1 VSEIVRKGIVKFEEL
16 SEKLKSIGIEISGEN
31 DELTEEQLSSAGVDV
46 KKLNLDKRQELL
58 RQAMDRRKRHSKVT
72 EVVVKENKPAEDLAK
87 KKLTKEE
94 LLKKKIEL
102 EKSLKR
108 VDETR
113 EKLKEEKLKSEILKE
128 IPNSEQT
135 SPNNLST
142 EQNQGL
148 ESEIKQRVP
157 ITDTKDINEDAKHKA
172 NDYASDQI
180 SKVEK
185 TEDISEIK
193 DIKETKESIEAKG
206 DVLLDVKD
214 KIDDG
219 KEQNKLSSEIV
230 QQAEI
235 KPKSS
240 ENKQYKKDDHQRR
253 PYQGKKPWEKKPHQE
268 KKDGATSG
276 QPREGQ
282 QRDGQNSHLGRLDAK
297 TDGRKSEHQKSGKP
311 PYQGQQKDRD
321 KSYSGKPYGDRP
333 SQNRSQSDGAGFDRN
348 KRFEGKKDD
357 VRDKDKSLFQPMS
370 DVLIEDKELIV
381 KKKKWE
387 EEVPAPAVE
396 EKDIES
402 KKIKVKKTAVK
413 KEKNLKQNILEDL
426 ELLEIENGV
435 IEPDPLIE
443 DVVAVEQKPKRQA
456 KLKEKEK
463 EKVAIEEVKI
473 SSKPSKISI
482 GESVIVSDL
491 AGLLGVRIP
500 DIIKKL
506 MTLGILATA
515 NQFIDAETVQ
525 LIAMDYGIEVE
536 VKTVSEEDLLPK
548 YESKPENLKP
558 RPPIVTVMGHVDH
571 GKTSLLDA
579 IRKTKVAEKE
589 AGGITQHIGAY
600 EVELER
606 GKIVFLD
613 TPGHEAFTSL
623 RARGANV
630 TDIVILVVAADDGV
644 MPQTKEAIDH
654 ARAAG
659 VRIVVAVNKIDKPNA
674 NPERVK
680 TQLAEYGI
688 IPEEWGGEYQFQEIS
703 AKNRINIDDLL
714 ERVLLE
720 AELLELKGDY
730 SRPAEGIII
739 ESRLDKQKGVS
750 ATVIVKDGVLRIGDY
765 FVAGTLYGKVRAM
778 FNYLGRSIKEAGPST
793 PVELM
798 GFSEVPEPGETLLVM
813 PNEKLA
819 KQIVDIRLHKKREK
833 DEAAKAKLTLD
844 DIFNKI
850 KEGEIKELNIILKAD
865 VQGSL
870 EALKA
875 SLTKLSNAE
884 VKVKVIHDG
893 VGGINESDVLL
904 ALASKAIIIGFNVR
918 PDAKAR
924 SVAEREKV
932 DIRLYSVIYQA
943 IEDVQKAI
951 EGMLTPDIKENV
963 IGKVEIRKVFN
974 VPKVGKVAGCY
985 VLEGKIVRNSNVRI
999 IRDNIVVYTGKI
1011 NSLKRFQDD
1020 VKEVVAGYECGLGI
1034 SNYNDIKEGDIL
1046 EVFEMVEEKRLL
1058 KDVGDADR

>member
-1 VSEIVRKGIVKFEEL
+1 MNRFRISELVRKGLGKFDEI
-16 SEKLKSIGIEISGEN
+16 SEKLKSVGVAISSEN
-31 DELTEEQLSSAGVDV
+31 DEVTEEQLASAGFDI
-46 KKLNLDKRQELL
+46 KRISLDKRQELIK
-58 RQAMDRRKRHSKVT
+58 QAMDRRKRHSKVT
-72 EVVVKENKPAEDLAK
+72 EVIVKDQKSVMDDTK

-94 LLKKKIEL
+94 LLKKKLEL
-102 EKSLKR
+102 EKSLQK
-108 VDETR
+108 VDEER
-113 EKLKEEKLKSEILKE
+113 EKLRDEKLK
-128 IPNSEQT
+128 
-135 SPNNLST
+135 
-142 EQNQGL
+142 
-148 ESEIKQRVP
+148 
-157 ITDTKDINEDAKHKA
+157 A
-172 NDYASDQI
+172 
-180 SKVEK
+180 
-185 TEDISEIK
+185 
-193 DIKETKESIEAKG
+193 ET
-206 DVLLDVKD
+206 
-214 KIDDG
+214 
-219 KEQNKLSSEIV
+219 
-230 QQAEI
+230 
-235 KPKSS
+235 
-240 ENKQYKKDDHQRR
+240 KKDDTVSSNVPDEVETSKNSDIILENKSIDVQVSENDQETINKSDEVQAPSEDEKGIDKKSEKISDEVLVQKEEIVIKTDESQVVKQKSEEPKTHKKEEHHKK
-253 PYQGKKPWEKKPHQE
+253 PYQGKKPWEKRPHQDR
-268 KKDGATSG
+268 KDASSP
-276 QPREGQ
+276 QGQ
-282 QRDGQNSHLGRLDAK
+282 QREDQGRQQNRPDNRSEARKGDHQRGGR
-297 TDGRKSEHQKSGKP
+297 P
-311 PYQGQQKDRD
+311 PYQGQQRDGGSYRDRP
-321 KSYSGKPYGDRP
+321 SGGRPQGDRP
-333 SQNRSQSDGAGFDRN
+333 QGGRPQGDRAGFDKG
-348 KRFEGKKDD
+348 KRTDFKKEETSS
-357 VRDKDKSLFQPMS
+357 KDKSIFSPMS

-387 EEVPAPAVE
+387 EDVPSPIVE

-402 KKIKVKKTAVK
+402 KKIKVKKSSSK
-413 KEKNLKQNILEDL
+413 KEKNLKQNLLEDL
-426 ELLEIENGV
+426 ELLQIETGV
-435 IEPDPLIE
+435 IEPEPTIDELEEI
-443 DVVAVEQKPKRQA
+443 DQKPKKQA
-456 KLKEKEK
+456 KLKDRDREKEK
-463 EKVAIEEVKI
+463 EVVKEVKQP
-473 SSKPSKISI
+473 SKPTRITI
-482 GESVIVSDL
+482 GESITVSDL
-491 AGLLGVRIP
+491 AGLLGIRIP

-506 MTLGILATA
+506 MTIGIMATA
-515 NQFIDAETVQ
+515 NQSIDAETVQ
-525 LIAMDYGIEVE
+525 LIAMDYGIDVE
-536 VKTVSEEDLLPK
+536 VKTISEEDLLPN

-600 EVELER
+600 EVDIDR

-613 TPGHEAFTSL
+613 TPGHEAFTTL

-654 ARAAG
+654 AKAAG
-659 VRIVVAVNKIDKPNA
+659 VKIVVAINKIDKPNA

-730 SRPAEGIII
+730 VKPAEGIII

-750 ATVIVKDGVLRIGDY
+750 VTLIVKDGVLKVGDI
-765 FVAGTLYGKVRAM
+765 FVAGTHYGKVRALY
-778 FNYLGRSIKEAGPST
+778 NYAGRSIKEAGPSI

-798 GFSEVPEPGETLLVM
+798 GFSEVPEPGETLIVL

-819 KQIVDIRLHKKREK
+819 KQIVEIRLQKQREK
-833 DEAAKAKLTLD
+833 DEAARAKLSLD

-850 KEGEIKELNIILKAD
+850 KEGEIKDLNIILKAD

-870 EALKA
+870 EALKS
-875 SLTKLSNAE
+875 SLAKLSNSE
-884 VKVKVIHDG
+884 VKVKIIHDG

-924 SVAEREKV
+924 TVAEREKI
-932 DIRLYSVIYQA
+932 DIRLYSVIYEA
-943 IEDVQKAI
+943 IEEVQKAI
-951 EGMLTPDIKENV
+951 EGMLKPELKENI

-999 IRDNIVVYTGKI
+999 IRDNIVIYTGKI

-1034 SNYNDIKEGDIL
+1034 ANYNDIKEGDIL
-1046 EVFEMVEEKRLL
+1046 EVFEIVEEKRLL
-1058 KDVGDADR
+1058 KDVE

>member
-1 VSEIVRKGIVKFEEL
+1 MNRFRVSELVKKGLGKFEDI
-16 SEKLKSIGIEISGEN
+16 SERLKSIGVEIAGEN
-31 DELTEEQLSSAGVDV
+31 DEVGEDQLISAGFDV
-46 KKLNLDKRQELL
+46 KKLVLDKRQEVLK
-58 RQAMDRRKRHSKVT
+58 QALDRRKKHSNVT
-72 EVVVKENKPAEDLAK
+72 EVIVKETKPVSDESSK
-87 KKLTKEE
+87 RKLTKEE

-102 EKSLKR
+102 EKSLQK
-108 VDETR
+108 VDEERTR
-113 EKLKEEKLKSEILKE
+113 IKEEKS
-128 IPNSEQT
+128 
-135 SPNNLST
+135 
-142 EQNQGL
+142 
-148 ESEIKQRVP
+148 R
-157 ITDTKDINEDAKHKA
+157 
-172 NDYASDQI
+172 
-180 SKVEK
+180 
-185 TEDISEIK
+185 
-193 DIKETKESIEAKG
+193 IE
-206 DVLLDVKD
+206 
-214 KIDDG
+214 
-219 KEQNKLSSEIV
+219 
-230 QQAEI
+230 
-235 KPKSS
+235 KSS
-240 ENKQYKKDDHQRR
+240 EQDTSKNLNTPIVESKQEIEQQVSERIDTEQVSTPEVKEVEISTAENITSDVGDGSSVSMEEVESAPVEVEQSEEPQKSVEAKHPKKDDHQKK
-253 PYQGKKPWEKKPHQE
+253 PYQGKKPWEKRHHQDKRE
-268 KKDGATSG
+268 TSG
-276 QPREGQ
+276 GQ
-282 QRDGQNSHLGRLDAK
+282 RPQGGYQKDAQGRPS
-297 TDGRKSEHQKSGKP
+297 GRPDSRRP
-311 PYQGQQKDRD
+311 DQQKDTKQHPSSRD
-321 KSYSGKPYGDRP
+321 SGFKDRQSQGRQFGEKPAHGKP
-333 SQNRSQSDGAGFDRN
+333 QSERAGFDR
-348 KRFEGKKDD
+348 GKKPE
-357 VRDKDKSLFQPMS
+357 VKKEEAKDKSIFQPMS

-387 EEVPAPAVE
+387 EETPAPAVE

-402 KKIKVKKTAVK
+402 KKLKVKKSATK

-426 ELLEIENGV
+426 ELLEIETGI
-435 IEPDPLIE
+435 IEPEPIIE
-443 DVVAVEQKPKRQA
+443 EIEEVEQKPKKQA
-456 KLKEKEK
+456 KTKEKEK
-463 EKVAIEEVKI
+463 EKEEVKEI
-473 SSKPSKISI
+473 KPPSKPSKITI
-482 GESVIVSDL
+482 GESIVLSEL

-506 MTLGILATA
+506 MTLGIMATA
-515 NQFIDAETVQ
+515 NQSIDAETVQ
-525 LIAMDYGIEVE
+525 LIAMDYGIDVE

-579 IRKTKVAEKE
+579 IRKTRVAEKE

-600 EVELER
+600 EVEIDR

-613 TPGHEAFTSL
+613 TPGHEAFTTL

-659 VRIVVAVNKIDKPNA
+659 VRIVVAINKIDKPNA

-703 AKNRINIDDLL
+703 AKNRIGIDDLL

-750 ATVIVKDGVLRIGDY
+750 VTLIVKDGVLRVGDI
-765 FVAGTLYGKVRAM
+765 FVAGTHYGKVRAM
-778 FNYLGRSIKEAGPST
+778 FNHAGRSVKEAGPSI

-798 GFSEVPEPGETLLVM
+798 GFSDVPEPGETLIVL

-819 KQIVDIRLHKKREK
+819 KQIADLRLQRQREK

-850 KEGEIKELNIILKAD
+850 KEGEIKDLNIILKAD

-870 EALKA
+870 EALKS
-875 SLTKLSNAE
+875 SLVKLSNSE
-884 VKVKVIHDG
+884 VKVKIIHDG

-904 ALASKAIIIGFNVR
+904 ALASKAIVIGFNVR
-918 PDAKAR
+918 PDAKAKA
-924 SVAEREKV
+924 VAEREKI
-932 DIRLYSVIYQA
+932 DIRLYSVIYEA
-943 IEDVQKAI
+943 IEEVQKAI
-951 EGMLTPDIKENV
+951 EGMLTPELKENV

-985 VLEGKIVRNSNVRI
+985 VLEGKIIRNSNVRV

-1020 VKEVVAGYECGLGI
+1020 VREVVAGYECGLGI
-1034 SNYNDIKEGDIL
+1034 ANYNDIKEGDIL
-1046 EVFEMVEEKRLL
+1046 EVFEVVEEKRLL
-1058 KDVGDADR
+1058 KDVE